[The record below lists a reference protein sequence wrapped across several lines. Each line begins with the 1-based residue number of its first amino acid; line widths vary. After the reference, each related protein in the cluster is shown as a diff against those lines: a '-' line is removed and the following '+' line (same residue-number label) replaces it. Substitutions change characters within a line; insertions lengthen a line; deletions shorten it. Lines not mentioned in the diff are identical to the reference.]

1 MYIFKRGKKKQ
12 KTKALAHSTSY
23 DRCKTISSYL
33 KQKSKGMGEKQL
45 YIKCSVLIVISYKI
59 LITLAF
65 YFVIFP
71 GFNLGICRFRHGL
84 FSLGDGRFVAAVP

>member
-1 MYIFKRGKKKQ
+1 MQNHQQLSQAEIQR
-12 KTKALAHSTSY
+12 
-23 DRCKTISSYL
+23 D
-33 KQKSKGMGEKQL
+33 GEKQL
-45 YIKCSVLIVISYKI
+45 YSKCIVLIVISYKI